1 MAEKKKVEREFVEV
15 STGKTGKRPAV
26 VTAANKK
33 SATGKRVAAVILWV
47 LALAAEVGAIL
58 MLNGQT
64 AEELRQL
71 REKQA
76 LHRRQ
81 LEENRQKALDKKKQ
95 TRRYVNLGKMV
106 EGMIPGADRQSEDE
120 ILDYLEK
127 HLPFSGK
134 PIP

>member
-1 MAEKKKVEREFVEV
+1 MTEIE
-15 STGKTGKRPAV
+15 
-26 VTAANKK
+26 
-33 SATGKRVAAVILWV
+33 
-47 LALAAEVGAIL
+47 
-58 MLNGQT
+58 QT

-106 EGMIPGADRQSEDE
+106 EGMIPGETEFLHDCCQKRIQI
-120 ILDYLEK
+120 ILYR
-127 HLPFSGK
+127 
-134 PIP
+134 

>member
-1 MAEKKKVEREFVEV
+1 MTEIE
-15 STGKTGKRPAV
+15 
-26 VTAANKK
+26 
-33 SATGKRVAAVILWV
+33 
-47 LALAAEVGAIL
+47 
-58 MLNGQT
+58 QT

-106 EGMIPGADRQSEDE
+106 EGMIPDADRQSEDE
-120 ILDYLEK
+120 ILGYLEK

-134 PIP
+134 PTP

>member
-1 MAEKKKVEREFVEV
+1 
-15 STGKTGKRPAV
+15 
-26 VTAANKK
+26 
-33 SATGKRVAAVILWV
+33 
-47 LALAAEVGAIL
+47 
-58 MLNGQT
+58 
-64 AEELRQL
+64 
-71 REKQA
+71 
-76 LHRRQ
+76 

-120 ILDYLEK
+120 ILGYLEK

>member
-1 MAEKKKVEREFVEV
+1 MTEIE
-15 STGKTGKRPAV
+15 
-26 VTAANKK
+26 
-33 SATGKRVAAVILWV
+33 
-47 LALAAEVGAIL
+47 
-58 MLNGQT
+58 QT

-106 EGMIPGADRQSEDE
+106 EGMIPSEDE

-134 PIP
+134 PTP

>member
-1 MAEKKKVEREFVEV
+1 MTEIE
-15 STGKTGKRPAV
+15 
-26 VTAANKK
+26 
-33 SATGKRVAAVILWV
+33 
-47 LALAAEVGAIL
+47 
-58 MLNGQT
+58 QT

-81 LEENRQKALDKKKQ
+81 LEENRQKALDKMKQ

-120 ILDYLEK
+120 IQDYLEK
-127 HLPFSGK
+127 HLPISGK

>member
-1 MAEKKKVEREFVEV
+1 MTEIE
-15 STGKTGKRPAV
+15 
-26 VTAANKK
+26 
-33 SATGKRVAAVILWV
+33 
-47 LALAAEVGAIL
+47 
-58 MLNGQT
+58 QT

-106 EGMIPGADRQSEDE
+106 VRMRYWIIWKNICRFPGNR
-120 ILDYLEK
+120 
-127 HLPFSGK
+127 HRK
-134 PIP
+134 PASLQKKRRALTLLF

>member
-1 MAEKKKVEREFVEV
+1 MTEIE
-15 STGKTGKRPAV
+15 
-26 VTAANKK
+26 
-33 SATGKRVAAVILWV
+33 
-47 LALAAEVGAIL
+47 
-58 MLNGQT
+58 QT

-120 ILDYLEK
+120 ILGYLENICRFPGNR
-127 HLPFSGK
+127 HRK
-134 PIP
+134 PASLQKKGRALTLLF

>member
-1 MAEKKKVEREFVEV
+1 MTEIE
-15 STGKTGKRPAV
+15 
-26 VTAANKK
+26 
-33 SATGKRVAAVILWV
+33 
-47 LALAAEVGAIL
+47 
-58 MLNGQT
+58 QT

-120 ILDYLEK
+120 ILDYL
-127 HLPFSGK
+127 GK
-134 PIP
+134 TSVRFPGNRYRKPASLQKKRRALTLLF

>member
-1 MAEKKKVEREFVEV
+1 MTEIE
-15 STGKTGKRPAV
+15 
-26 VTAANKK
+26 
-33 SATGKRVAAVILWV
+33 
-47 LALAAEVGAIL
+47 
-58 MLNGQT
+58 QT

-106 EGMIPGADRQSEDE
+106 EGMILGAGRVRMRYWIIWKNICRFPGNR
-120 ILDYLEK
+120 YR
-127 HLPFSGK
+127 K
-134 PIP
+134 PASLQKKRRALTLLF

>member
-1 MAEKKKVEREFVEV
+1 MTEIE
-15 STGKTGKRPAV
+15 
-26 VTAANKK
+26 
-33 SATGKRVAAVILWV
+33 
-47 LALAAEVGAIL
+47 
-58 MLNGQT
+58 QT

-81 LEENRQKALDKKKQ
+81 LEENRQKAFDKKKQ

-106 EGMIPGADRQSEDE
+106 EGMIPSEDE

-134 PIP
+134 PTP

>member
-1 MAEKKKVEREFVEV
+1 MTEIE
-15 STGKTGKRPAV
+15 
-26 VTAANKK
+26 
-33 SATGKRVAAVILWV
+33 
-47 LALAAEVGAIL
+47 
-58 MLNGQT
+58 QT

-106 EGMIPGADRQSEDE
+106 EGMIPGADR
-120 ILDYLEK
+120 IIWK
-127 HLPFSGK
+127 NICRFPGNRHRK
-134 PIP
+134 PASLQKKRRALTLLF

>member
-1 MAEKKKVEREFVEV
+1 MTEIE
-15 STGKTGKRPAV
+15 
-26 VTAANKK
+26 
-33 SATGKRVAAVILWV
+33 
-47 LALAAEVGAIL
+47 
-58 MLNGQT
+58 QT

-134 PIP
+134 PIPYACIFAEKKESADSPFLTLRFF

>member
-1 MAEKKKVEREFVEV
+1 MTEIE
-15 STGKTGKRPAV
+15 
-26 VTAANKK
+26 
-33 SATGKRVAAVILWV
+33 
-47 LALAAEVGAIL
+47 
-58 MLNGQT
+58 QT

-81 LEENRQKALDKKKQ
+81 LEENRQKQ

-120 ILDYLEK
+120 ILGYLEK

>member
-1 MAEKKKVEREFVEV
+1 MTEIE
-15 STGKTGKRPAV
+15 
-26 VTAANKK
+26 
-33 SATGKRVAAVILWV
+33 
-47 LALAAEVGAIL
+47 
-58 MLNGQT
+58 QT

-127 HLPFSGK
+127 HLPFSRNRHRK
-134 PIP
+134 PASLQKKRRALTLLF

>member
-1 MAEKKKVEREFVEV
+1 MTEIE
-15 STGKTGKRPAV
+15 
-26 VTAANKK
+26 
-33 SATGKRVAAVILWV
+33 
-47 LALAAEVGAIL
+47 
-58 MLNGQT
+58 QT

-106 EGMIPGADRQSEDE
+106 EWMIPCADRQ

-134 PIP
+134 PTP

>member
-1 MAEKKKVEREFVEV
+1 MTEIE
-15 STGKTGKRPAV
+15 
-26 VTAANKK
+26 
-33 SATGKRVAAVILWV
+33 
-47 LALAAEVGAIL
+47 
-58 MLNGQT
+58 QT

-106 EGMIPGADRQSEDE
+106 EGMIPG
-120 ILDYLEK
+120 YLEK

-134 PIP
+134 PTP

>member
-1 MAEKKKVEREFVEV
+1 MTEIE
-15 STGKTGKRPAV
+15 
-26 VTAANKK
+26 
-33 SATGKRVAAVILWV
+33 
-47 LALAAEVGAIL
+47 
-58 MLNGQT
+58 QT

-95 TRRYVNLGKMV
+95 TRRYVNLG
-106 EGMIPGADRQSEDE
+106 MIPGADRQSEDE
-120 ILDYLEK
+120 ILGYLEK

>member
-1 MAEKKKVEREFVEV
+1 MHVDDRDR
-15 STGKTGKRPAV
+15 T
-26 VTAANKK
+26 
-33 SATGKRVAAVILWV
+33 
-47 LALAAEVGAIL
+47 
-58 MLNGQT
+58 
-64 AEELRQL
+64 ELRQL

-134 PIP
+134 PTP